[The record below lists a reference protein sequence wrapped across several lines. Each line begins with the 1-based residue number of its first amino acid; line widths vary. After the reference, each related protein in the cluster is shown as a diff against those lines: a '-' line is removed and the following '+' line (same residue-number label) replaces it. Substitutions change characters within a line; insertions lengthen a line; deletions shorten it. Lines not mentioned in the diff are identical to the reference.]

1 MGNSTSATIA
11 AQLRPGMRVAIADGA
26 GAPLSLVDDLT
37 DAARSVGG
45 ISLVLGWCLAL
56 PVRLD
61 RDAFTDIRTVMGGFA
76 LQPAIDDGVV
86 RRVPA
91 RLGGL
96 PSLLTG
102 PLRPDLLI
110 AGLTR
115 DNAGWHW
122 GTEVSWMA
130 SVVDAGVPVLA
141 EHNEALPRTS
151 GDPVVPQDQVT
162 VVSHVERSPI
172 AVPSATFDDTS
183 RQIAAHIADL
193 VPEGACVQ
201 YGPGPLADAVFDAL
215 TVPIRIRSGMINQ
228 SVLSLERRGL
238 LLDTPVSTY
247 VVGSP
252 EVYVWA
258 DGRAVTTR
266 LEKTHDLSVARGRP
280 FVTINTALEVD
291 TSGAVNIEG
300 IAGRAVAGPGGH
312 PDFALAGHRSVGGLS
327 IIATPSTRR
336 GRRTLVDRLTFP
348 ASTPR
353 SDVDIVVTEHGRAD
367 LRGLDD
373 VERAAELARIWS
385 SDCAAASEPC

>member
-26 GAPLSLVDDLT
+26 GAPLSLIDDLT
-37 DAARSVGG
+37 EAARSVGG

-76 LQPAIDDGVV
+76 LQPAIDSGAVH
-86 RRVPA
+86 RIPA

-102 PLRPDLLI
+102 PLRPDLLV
-110 AGLTR
+110 AGLAR
-115 DNAGWHW
+115 DDAGWRW

-130 SVVDAGVPVLA
+130 SVVDAGVPVLV

-151 GDPVVPQDQVT
+151 GDPVVPTGQVT
-162 VVSHVERSPI
+162 VVSRVERSPI
-172 AVPSATFDDTS
+172 AVPSATVDDTS

-228 SVLSLERRGL
+228 SVVGLERRGL

-252 EVYVWA
+252 EVYAWA
-258 DGRAVTTR
+258 DGRAITTR
-266 LEKTHDLSVARGRP
+266 LENTHDLAVAGGRP
-280 FVTINTALEVD
+280 FVTINAALEVD

-327 IIATPSTRR
+327 IIATPSVRR
-336 GRRTLVDRLTFP
+336 GRRTLVDQLTFP

-353 SDVDIVVTEHGRAD
+353 SDVDIVVTELGRAD

-373 VERAAELARIWS
+373 VERAAELVRIWA
-385 SDCAAASEPC
+385 SD

>member
-1 MGNSTSATIA
+1 MTDSTAAKIA

-26 GAPLSLVDDLT
+26 GAPLSLIDDLT
-37 DAARSVGG
+37 EAARSVGG
-45 ISLVLGWCLAL
+45 VSLVLGWCLEL

-86 RRVPA
+86 HRIPA

-96 PSLLTG
+96 PALLTG
-102 PLRPDLLI
+102 PLRPDLLV

-115 DNAGWHW
+115 DDAGWRW
-122 GTEVSWMA
+122 GTEVSWMS
-130 SVVDAGVPVLA
+130 SVVDAGVPVLV

-151 GDPVVPQDQVT
+151 DDPAVPADQAI
-162 VVSHVERSPI
+162 VVSHVERLPVV
-172 AVPSATFDDTS
+172 VPSAPVDDIS
-183 RQIAAHIADL
+183 RRIAAHIADL
-193 VPEGACVQ
+193 IPEGACVQ
-201 YGPGPLADAVFDAL
+201 YGPGPLADAVFDLL
-215 TVPIRIRSGMINQ
+215 TVPVRIRSGMINQ
-228 SVLSLERRGL
+228 SVLGLEQRGL

-247 VVGSP
+247 VVGTP
-252 EVYVWA
+252 DVYAWA
-258 DGRAVTTR
+258 DGRAITTR
-266 LEKTHDLSVARGRP
+266 LENTHDGAVAGGLP

-327 IIATPSTRR
+327 IIATPSARR
-336 GRRTLVDRLTFP
+336 GRRTLVDQLTFP

-353 SDVDIVVTEHGRAD
+353 SDLDIVVTEHGRAD

-373 VERAAELARIWS
+373 LERAAELARIWS
-385 SDCAAASEPC
+385 SD

>member
-1 MGNSTSATIA
+1 
-11 AQLRPGMRVAIADGA
+11 V
-26 GAPLSLVDDLT
+26 
-37 DAARSVGG
+37 
-45 ISLVLGWCLAL
+45 
-56 PVRLD
+56 
-61 RDAFTDIRTVMGGFA
+61 
-76 LQPAIDDGVV
+76 
-86 RRVPA
+86 
-91 RLGGL
+91 
-96 PSLLTG
+96 
-102 PLRPDLLI
+102 
-110 AGLTR
+110 AGLAR
-115 DNAGWHW
+115 DDAGWRW

-130 SVVDAGVPVLA
+130 SVVDAGVPVLV

-151 GDPVVPQDQVT
+151 GDPVVPTGQVT
-162 VVSHVERSPI
+162 VVSRVERSPI
-172 AVPSATFDDTS
+172 AVPSATVDDTS

-228 SVLSLERRGL
+228 SVVGLERRGL

-252 EVYVWA
+252 EVYAWA
-258 DGRAVTTR
+258 DGRAITTR
-266 LEKTHDLSVARGRP
+266 LENTHDLAVAGGRP
-280 FVTINTALEVD
+280 FVTINAALEVD

-327 IIATPSTRR
+327 IIATPSVRR
-336 GRRTLVDRLTFP
+336 GRRTLVDQLTFP

-353 SDVDIVVTEHGRAD
+353 SDVDIVVTELGRAD

-373 VERAAELARIWS
+373 VERAAELVRIWA
-385 SDCAAASEPC
+385 SD